1 MSENETA
8 AAEKTQTETETE
20 TDDMIEEIH
29 AIQEE
34 IFDRDDE
41 IDDLLDAAGSPEE
54 LEDLVEAG
62 YDERKRR
69 HLERLQADWRQLLAN
84 SRERRASDDF
94 DFELSAAMVHFVGDL
109 LVSQPDG
116 TDKRWIRQ
124 LKKYVEAKRVV
135 VN

>member
-8 AAEKTQTETETE
+8 TADKTE

-29 AIQEE
+29 TIQEE

-41 IDDLLDAAGSPEE
+41 IDDLLDAAGSPDE

-62 YDERKRR
+62 YFKRKHR
-69 HLERLQADWRQLLAN
+69 HIERLHDDWRRLLAN

-109 LVSQPDG
+109 LVSQPED

-124 LKKYVEAKRVV
+124 LRKYLEAKRVV